1 MIRITLIGAGSTV
14 FAKRLVGD
22 ILLTPELGSGVE
34 IMLHDIDTERLKT
47 SEIVTRRLAES
58 LGLEIS
64 IQAST
69 DRRAMLKGS
78 NYVILMMQVGG
89 YHPATVT
96 DFEIPKK
103 YGLRQTIADTLG
115 VGGIMRG
122 LRTIPVVKEILE
134 EMQEICPDATL
145 LNYVNPM
152 VMLCMA
158 INRLAPEQKMVGL
171 CHSVQ
176 GTAEELAK
184 DLGEEVDSIHYFCA
198 GINHMSFYL
207 NFEKKQHGTKED
219 LYPRLMELARN
230 GNVPKENRV
239 RYEILQR
246 LGYFVTES
254 SEHFAEYTPW
264 FIKRDRPDLIEQY
277 NIPLDEYITR
287 CENQIAEWDQLK
299 TELEDES
306 VQLDVCQSHE
316 YAASIINALEHGN
329 ATVINGNVA
338 NQGVI
343 SNLPSNISV
352 EVPCHIDQNGIQPV
366 HVGALPPQIAAL
378 IMTNVNV
385 QQLTVEA
392 ALTGKREHIYHA
404 AMMDPHT
411 AAELSVD
418 QIWKLVDELIDA
430 HGSLLPSYQ

>member
-1 MIRITLIGAGSTV
+1 MPRITLIGAGSTV
-14 FAKRLVGD
+14 FAKRLIGD
-22 ILLTPELGSGVE
+22 ILLTPELRGEVE
-34 IMLHDIDTERLKT
+34 VMLHDIDTDRLKT
-47 SEIVTRRLAES
+47 SEIVTRRLAKS
-58 LGLEIS
+58 LNLDIS

-69 DRRAMLKGS
+69 DRRAMLREAD
-78 NYVILMMQVGG
+78 YVILMMQVGG
-89 YHPATVT
+89 FRPETVT

-115 VGGIMRG
+115 IGGIMRG
-122 LRTIPVVKEILE
+122 LRTIPVLEEILQ
-134 EMQEICPDATL
+134 EMEDLCPDATL

-158 INRLAPEQKMVGL
+158 INRIAPERKMVGL

-184 DLGEEVDSIHYFCA
+184 DLGEELKEINYFCA

-207 NFEKKQHGTKED
+207 RFEKVQKGERED
-219 LYPRLMELARN
+219 LYPRLMEIAQSERM
-230 GNVPKENRV
+230 PKENRV
-239 RYEILQR
+239 RYEMLKR

-264 FIKRDRPDLIEQY
+264 FIKRDRPDLIEGF

-287 CENQIAEWDQLK
+287 CENQISEWDQLRRD
-299 TELEDES
+299 LEDES
-306 VQLDVCQSHE
+306 VKLDVCQSHE
-316 YAASIINALEHGN
+316 YAASIINAMETG
-329 ATVINGNVA
+329 VSSIINGNVP
-338 NQGVI
+338 NQDII
-343 SNLPSNISV
+343 SNLPSDISV
-352 EVPCHIDQNGIQPV
+352 EVPCQIDRNGIQPQ
-366 HVGALPPQIAAL
+366 HVGNLPPQLAAL

-392 ALTGKREHIYHA
+392 AMTGKREYIYHA

-411 AAELSVD
+411 AAELSID
-418 QIWKLVDELIDA
+418 EIWKLVDELIEA
-430 HGSLLPSYQ
+430 HGAMLPKFH

>member
-1 MIRITLIGAGSTV
+1 MIRITVIGAGSTV

-58 LGLEIS
+58 LSLEIAL
-64 IQAST
+64 QAST
-69 DRRAMLKGS
+69 DRIEMLKGS

-134 EMQEICPDATL
+134 EMLEICPDATL

-207 NFEKKQHGTKED
+207 NFEKNQHGTKED

-254 SEHFAEYTPW
+254 SEHLLNTLPGSSNV
-264 FIKRDRPDLIEQY
+264 IV
-277 NIPLDEYITR
+277 
-287 CENQIAEWDQLK
+287 QI
-299 TELEDES
+299 
-306 VQLDVCQSHE
+306 
-316 YAASIINALEHGN
+316 
-329 ATVINGNVA
+329 
-338 NQGVI
+338 
-343 SNLPSNISV
+343 
-352 EVPCHIDQNGIQPV
+352 
-366 HVGALPPQIAAL
+366 
-378 IMTNVNV
+378 
-385 QQLTVEA
+385 
-392 ALTGKREHIYHA
+392 
-404 AMMDPHT
+404 
-411 AAELSVD
+411 
-418 QIWKLVDELIDA
+418 
-430 HGSLLPSYQ
+430 

>member
-103 YGLRQTIADTLG
+103 FGLRQTIADTLG

-158 INRLAPEQKMVGL
+158 INHLAPEQKMVGL

-184 DLGEEVDSIHYFCA
+184 DLGEEVDSIYYFCA

-207 NFEKKQHGTKED
+207 NFEKNQQGTKED
-219 LYPRLMELARN
+219 LYPRLMEL
-230 GNVPKENRV
+230 K
-239 RYEILQR
+239 
-246 LGYFVTES
+246 
-254 SEHFAEYTPW
+254 
-264 FIKRDRPDLIEQY
+264 
-277 NIPLDEYITR
+277 NIR
-287 CENQIAEWDQLK
+287 RK
-299 TELEDES
+299 
-306 VQLDVCQSHE
+306 
-316 YAASIINALEHGN
+316 
-329 ATVINGNVA
+329 
-338 NQGVI
+338 
-343 SNLPSNISV
+343 
-352 EVPCHIDQNGIQPV
+352 
-366 HVGALPPQIAAL
+366 
-378 IMTNVNV
+378 
-385 QQLTVEA
+385 
-392 ALTGKREHIYHA
+392 
-404 AMMDPHT
+404 
-411 AAELSVD
+411 
-418 QIWKLVDELIDA
+418 
-430 HGSLLPSYQ
+430 

>member
-1 MIRITLIGAGSTV
+1 MPRITLIGAGSTV
-14 FAKRLVGD
+14 FAKRLIGD
-22 ILLTPELGSGVE
+22 ILLTPELRGEVE
-34 IMLHDIDTERLKT
+34 VMLHDIDTDRLKT
-47 SEIVTRRLAES
+47 SEIVTRRLAKS
-58 LGLEIS
+58 LNLDIS

-69 DRRAMLKGS
+69 DRRAMLREAD
-78 NYVILMMQVGG
+78 YVILMMQVGG
-89 YHPATVT
+89 FRPATVT

-115 VGGIMRG
+115 IGGIMRG
-122 LRTIPVVKEILE
+122 LRTIPVLEEILQ
-134 EMQEICPDATL
+134 EMEDLCPDATL

-158 INRLAPEQKMVGL
+158 INRIAPERKMVGL

-184 DLGEEVDSIHYFCA
+184 DLGEELKEINYFCA

-207 NFEKKQHGTKED
+207 RFEKVQKGERED
-219 LYPRLMELARN
+219 LYPRLMEIAQSERM
-230 GNVPKENRV
+230 PKENRV
-239 RYEILQR
+239 RYEMLKR

-264 FIKRDRPDLIEQY
+264 FIKRDRPDLIEGF

-287 CENQIAEWDQLK
+287 CENQISEWDQLRRD
-299 TELEDES
+299 LEDES
-306 VQLDVCQSHE
+306 VKLDVCQSHE
-316 YAASIINALEHGN
+316 YAASIINAMENG
-329 ATVINGNVA
+329 VSSIINGNVP
-338 NQGVI
+338 NQDII
-343 SNLPSNISV
+343 SNLPSDISV
-352 EVPCHIDQNGIQPV
+352 EVPCQIDRNGIQPL
-366 HVGALPPQIAAL
+366 HVGNLPPQLAAL

-392 ALTGKREHIYHA
+392 AMTGKREYIYHA

-411 AAELSVD
+411 AAELSID
-418 QIWKLVDELIDA
+418 EIWKLVDELIEA
-430 HGSLLPSYQ
+430 HGAMLPKFH